1 MGRRVKARGWKGG
14 GVMSGRHRF
23 PYRWTLRDARFTRD
37 KGKVFSCFS
46 CGGGSTMGYKL
57 AGFDVVGCCEI
68 DPRMAAV
75 YEANH
80 HPRHVYVEDIRDFAK
95 RESYPDELYGLD
107 VLDGS
112 PPCSTF
118 SMMGERER
126 NWGKEKRFREGQ
138 KAKVLDTLF
147 FDFIALAARLKPK
160 AVIAENVKGLL
171 LGEASGY
178 VRRIHEEFDKAGYYC
193 RHFLLDASRMG
204 VPQERER
211 VFFICVRKDIAS
223 PVLTADGLFDRTID
237 IDMEFDEPPICLG
250 EFSDFAGT
258 PMNASTRAFEVYSQ
272 RELGDKDFGELYW
285 RAERRDVSFGT
296 KLLYLDRPLPTLTAK
311 SGEFTHFHRPV
322 RISRAEIT
330 LGSSFPLDFD
340 FGSSSPVYICGMSVP
355 PVMMAQVAARVYER
369 LLAKIAGDRHVSGGE
384 RQA

>member
-14 GVMSGRHRF
+14 GAMSGRHRF

-118 SMMGERER
+118 SLMGERER

-138 KAKVLDTLF
+138 KAQVLDTLF
-147 FDFIALAARLKPK
+147 STSSP
-160 AVIAENVKGLL
+160 
-171 LGEASGY
+171 
-178 VRRIHEEFDKAGYYC
+178 
-193 RHFLLDASRMG
+193 SRPG
-204 VPQERER
+204 
-211 VFFICVRKDIAS
+211 S
-223 PVLTADGLFDRTID
+223 
-237 IDMEFDEPPICLG
+237 
-250 EFSDFAGT
+250 
-258 PMNASTRAFEVYSQ
+258 SQ
-272 RELGDKDFGELYW
+272 R
-285 RAERRDVSFGT
+285 
-296 KLLYLDRPLPTLTAK
+296 P
-311 SGEFTHFHRPV
+311 
-322 RISRAEIT
+322 
-330 LGSSFPLDFD
+330 
-340 FGSSSPVYICGMSVP
+340 SSP
-355 PVMMAQVAARVYER
+355 RT
-369 LLAKIAGDRHVSGGE
+369 
-384 RQA
+384 